1 MIGLASALGVGAL
14 LGLKHATDA
23 DHVVAVTAI
32 VARERSVARAAR
44 VGVLWGVGHSLTVLV
59 LGGAIIAFRLVVP
72 PRVGLGLEFG
82 VAIMLVLL
90 GVANLRRGTRGA
102 AATRDP
108 SEAGAAGHGH
118 PHFGLGD
125 AEGLGELAEV
135 PASRAGLRPLIV
147 GVVHGLAGSAAVAIL
162 VLTTIT
168 ETTWALTYLVVFG
181 LGTILGMLAVTVL
194 VAAPALIAAHRM
206 ARLQTGIR
214 VAAGALSVLFGVL
227 LARELIVDGGLFSA
241 TPTWD
246 PH

>member
-1 MIGLASALGVGAL
+1 MIGLASALGIGAL

-44 VGVLWGVGHSLTVLV
+44 VGVLWGIGHSLTVLV

-82 VAIMLVLL
+82 VAVMLVLL
-90 GVANLRRGTRGA
+90 GFANLRRGAGSGA
-102 AATRDP
+102 AT
-108 SEAGAAGHGH
+108 AGAGSPGHGH
-118 PHFGLGD
+118 PHLHD
-125 AEGLGELAEV
+125 AEGLGELATV
-135 PASRAGLRPLIV
+135 PASRTGIRPLIV

-168 ETTWALTYLVVFG
+168 ETAWALAYLLVFG

-194 VAAPALIAAHRM
+194 VAAPALFAAHRM

-227 LARELIVDGGLFSA
+227 LARELIVEGGLFSA